1 MLKNLVDKLNNFELT
16 EKTIKEVHASLMES
30 PFAWE
35 SEFKTEL
42 VGKYR
47 NIPITGSRQPFF
59 NNKEYAPLFNLEFIV
74 PSYLDIFN
82 SQLSDIDNSKYDK
95 HLLTRLSFFHNKFLN
110 QIHPFADGNGRV
122 CRILMGAIMMRNN
135 CPPIFP
141 KIMEQEDQIKYI
153 TTIVKCEVE
162 KNDSFLVEYFAV
174 EMLKYL
180 IERLKTP
187 KDPDTVAPLK

>member
-1 MLKNLVDKLNNFELT
+1 
-16 EKTIKEVHASLMES
+16 
-30 PFAWE
+30 
-35 SEFKTEL
+35 
-42 VGKYR
+42 
-47 NIPITGSRQPFF
+47 
-59 NNKEYAPLFNLEFIV
+59 
-74 PSYLDIFN
+74 
-82 SQLSDIDNSKYDK
+82 
-95 HLLTRLSFFHNKFLN
+95 
-110 QIHPFADGNGRV
+110 
-122 CRILMGAIMMRNN
+122 MMRNN